1 MPYRGLIREYSSLF
15 NMMQRLMDWLA
26 IYLSGIF
33 AYYAADLDEF
43 FASLG
48 IYSMPIAYT
57 YVLAIAVLLAIAIF
71 PFLPIYRTWRGG
83 SIYLEI
89 KYISLGWLL
98 TAFFLAT
105 FALMTKTGAVYSR
118 HWAGVWFISGWF
130 TLVSLR
136 VLLRLLLRWMRSMGL
151 NHRHIVIVGAGEL
164 GKEVAERIN
173 SASWIGLEIVGFFI
187 KNGHNKSTG
196 HMNSSVPILG
206 DLSSLSQFVQRH
218 SIDQIWIAMPL
229 KEEDTVR
236 AVLHELRHCAVDI
249 CYIPDIY
256 GFQLLN
262 HSFTEIAGLPVLNLS
277 ASPMEGVNRWLKA
290 TEDQVLAFII
300 LVLVSPLM
308 VLIALGVKFSSP
320 GPVFY
325 RQERV
330 SWNGIPFV
338 MLKFRS
344 MKVGV
349 EDQTGPQWAR
359 RYESRATWFGALLRR
374 SSLDELPQFINV
386 LKGDMSIVGPRPERP
401 VFIEQFKNEIP
412 DYMKKHLVKA
422 GITGWAQINGWR
434 GDTDLKKRVEH
445 DIYYIENWS
454 IWFDLKIIFLTLL
467 KGFVNKNAY

>member
-1 MPYRGLIREYSSLF
+1 
-15 NMMQRLMDWLA
+15 MDWLA
-26 IYLSGIF
+26 IYMSGIF
-33 AYYAADLDEF
+33 AYYAVGLDEF

-48 IYSMPIAYT
+48 TYSMPIAYT

-71 PFLPIYRTWRGG
+71 PFFPLYRTWRGG
-83 SIYLEI
+83 SIYQEI
-89 KYISLGWLL
+89 KFIFLGWLL
-98 TAFFLAT
+98 TAFLLAT

-118 HWAGVWFISGWF
+118 LWAGVWFVSALF

-136 VLLRLLLRWMRSMGL
+136 VLLRLLLRWVRSKGF
-151 NHRHIVIVGAGEL
+151 NRRQIIIVGAGDL
-164 GKEVAERIN
+164 GREVAERIN
-173 SASWIGLEIVGFFI
+173 AASWTGLEIIGFFSRNCHA
-187 KNGHNKSTG
+187 NGHRRLD
-196 HMNSSVPILG
+196 SSVPLLG
-206 DLSSLSQFVQRH
+206 DLNSLSDFVQGH
-218 SIDQIWIAMPL
+218 AIDQIWIAMPL
-229 KEEDTVR
+229 REEDTVS
-236 AVLHELRHCAVDI
+236 AVLHALRHCTVDI

-277 ASPMEGVNRWLKA
+277 ATPMEGVNRWLKA

-308 VLIALGVKFSSP
+308 LLIAVGVKLSSA

-330 SWNGIPFV
+330 SWNGVPFV

-344 MKVGV
+344 MRVGV
-349 EDQTGPQWAR
+349 EDRTGPRWAQKH
-359 RYESRATWFGALLRR
+359 ESRATWFGSLLRK

-401 VFIEQFKNEIP
+401 VFIEQFKDEVP

-434 GDTDLKKRVEH
+434 GDTDLKKRLEH

-454 IWFDLKIIFLTLL
+454 LWFDLKIIFLTLF
-467 KGFVNKNAY
+467 KGFVNRNAY